1 MIVPRIA
8 PDLGGMAELCHD
20 MATTFQDDMFDV
32 TVLSDSIAKES
43 QKTTQKYK
51 RIKSVIFPQK
61 KEPILLKLVHDTSH
75 ALAASLKKN
84 DSDNK
89 PYDLVWVI
97 GHDEKALDLA
107 LQLKKQNGIPVWL
120 HAISGEKALH
130 TENQTVHGLKAIIK
144 SQHPQRL
151 IDQVDVVSACTQNAV
166 QHYKNLTTKDQPV
179 IKLRPWVTYAM
190 QKNTY
195 GIQHKDMQQT
205 VRLLFA
211 GECEADFDL
220 LRFCKM
226 IRNSPANFRL
236 KIMLTGEHS
245 ALLRHWVKA
254 EKDERFIIRDYPL
267 SGIAKGIWEETDL
280 FILPQKEGASGLF
293 MPTFFHTALLHQTP
307 ILAIADENTALFQEM
322 SAGLAGPVYTWE
334 QMDEVD
340 ALLQV
345 LPEYPSMLK
354 NWQENAVKYRI
365 NFNQKAVIK
374 RYKKIARTICG

>member
-32 TVLSDSIAKES
+32 TVLSKSISKEN
-43 QKTTQKYK
+43 QKTTQRYK
-51 RIKSVIFPQK
+51 RINSIIFPPK
-61 KEPILLKLVHDTSH
+61 KEPIFLKLVHDTSH

-84 DSDNK
+84 DSGHK

-97 GHDEKALDLA
+97 GHDEQALDLA
-107 LQLKKQNGIPVWL
+107 LQLKRQNGIPIWL
-120 HAISGEKALH
+120 HAISGEKALQ
-130 TENQTVHGLKAIIK
+130 TEDQTMHGLKAIIK
-144 SQHPQRL
+144 NQNPQRL

-166 QHYKNLTTKDQPV
+166 QYYKSLITKNQPV
-179 IKLRPWVTYAM
+179 IKLRPWVTNAM
-190 QKNTY
+190 QKSTY
-195 GIQHKDMQQT
+195 GIQHKGMQQT

-211 GECEADFDL
+211 GEWEADFDL
-220 LRFCKM
+220 LRFCK
-226 IRNSPANFRL
+226 ILRNSPANFRL

-245 ALLRHWVKA
+245 DVIRHWVKV
-254 EKDERFIIRDYPL
+254 EKDERFEITDYPL
-267 SGIAKGIWEETDL
+267 SGIPKSLWEETDL
-280 FILPQKEGASGLF
+280 FILPHKERTSGLF
-293 MPTFFHTALLHQTP
+293 LPTFFHTALLHQTP
-307 ILAIADENTALFQEM
+307 ILAIADENTALYQEM
-322 SAGLAGPVYTWE
+322 SAGLAGPVYSWE

-345 LPEYPSMLK
+345 LPEYPSMLM
-354 NWQENAVKYRI
+354 NWQENASKYKV